1 MPNKKSLA
9 VVAAAAAS
17 VLLWAGT
24 AQALSVQVLRAK
36 NSRVAEV
43 DDQTI
48 VFKTRQKNR
57 RSLAVFE
64 VQLDDVLA
72 AQSAT
77 SPDFDVTMV
86 IKKNNGKKVVRTFD
100 LDESSPVF
108 TLRNKRWVVMDF
120 QVAPSAVPEPATLA
134 MLGVGLGGLA
144 LAGRRRRA

>member
-9 VVAAAAAS
+9 VVAAVAF
-17 VLLWAGT
+17 VLLWAGSV
-24 AQALSVQVLRAK
+24 QALSLQVLRAK
-36 NSRVAEV
+36 NARVAEV

-48 VFKTRQKNR
+48 VFKTRKKNR

-64 VQLDDVLA
+64 VQLADVLA

-86 IKKNNGKKVVRTFD
+86 VKKNNGKKVVRTFD

-108 TLRNKRWVVMDF
+108 ALRNKRWVVMDF